1 MDKQLET
8 NMRFLCD
15 ESRMLTGITVA
26 YGTPTYSEWAQYGRA
41 QEITLTENGFAP
53 AGVSRPTAPRSGE
66 LSKGYTIM
74 QYVFSDK
81 IANLRPS
88 AIREILKA
96 PSDANTISFAA
107 GNPSPESFPV
117 RDLARLAADLFAQES
132 TTALQYGVTEGY
144 EPLRRAVA
152 ERQRKVFG
160 IGRSGA
166 AGDTFRDETVIVSGG
181 QQAIELACKVFCN
194 EGDTVICEEP
204 TFVGALN
211 AFRSCG
217 ARPVGVPLR
226 DNGPDIEALERLLRC
241 EPRVRLIY
249 LIPTFQNPTGLTTS
263 YEKRVRIYELAKQ
276 YGVMILEDNPY
287 GELRFSGGDVPTIK
301 SMDTE
306 GLVIYTSSFSKILSA
321 GMRVGFVIAPE
332 AVASKMV
339 VAKQSEDVHT
349 NLFFQML
356 CYRYMTECDLDAH
369 IASIRALYRHK
380 CGLMLD
386 ALDAAMPSCVTFTRP
401 AGGLFIWVT
410 LPEYV
415 DMPAFL
421 KATVAAGLRVV
432 PGATFGC
439 DPDAPSRCFRLNYS
453 TPSDGQIRDGIR
465 RLGTVVRA
473 AVGDDTE
480 GDRS

>member
-1 MDKQLET
+1 
-8 NMRFLCD
+8 
-15 ESRMLTGITVA
+15 
-26 YGTPTYSEWAQYGRA
+26 
-41 QEITLTENGFAP
+41 
-53 AGVSRPTAPRSGE
+53 
-66 LSKGYTIM
+66 
-74 QYVFSDK
+74 
-81 IANLRPS
+81 
-88 AIREILKA
+88 
-96 PSDANTISFAA
+96 
-107 GNPSPESFPV
+107 
-117 RDLARLAADLFAQES
+117 
-132 TTALQYGVTEGY
+132 
-144 EPLRRAVA
+144 
-152 ERQRKVFG
+152 
-160 IGRSGA
+160 
-166 AGDTFRDETVIVSGG
+166 
-181 QQAIELACKVFCN
+181 
-194 EGDTVICEEP
+194 
-204 TFVGALN
+204 
-211 AFRSCG
+211 
-217 ARPVGVPLR
+217 
-226 DNGPDIEALERLLRC
+226 
-241 EPRVRLIY
+241 
-249 LIPTFQNPTGLTTS
+249 
-263 YEKRVRIYELAKQ
+263 
-276 YGVMILEDNPY
+276 MILEDNPY
-287 GELRFSGGDVPTIK
+287 GELRFSGGNVPTIK